1 MLLSELLATS
11 KQLRVTTMAFD
22 RMKALETYLQS
33 CKDLPNFTE
42 ILEQQ
47 ALMLVK
53 EIRNLGKLDLQEGA
67 PLLALVQ
74 QNTLW
79 TKDLKETIAKSIQH
93 KVQESMQKQGT
104 VTTRCQLQNF
114 TYFPIYL
121 TQEDWDC
128 VLNPSKPVA
137 VKIHTVLE
145 RLFRLGLKAPS
156 EDTQAMLTVCMLL
169 TDQSR
174 LFDNLQLRSAYLAV
188 KQLVKQF
195 LKARK
200 DSDSGDFFPDLPA
213 CSKAIEDE
221 RRGNGYGD
229 GEQPADLP
237 SGITM
242 EFLFQWMSV
251 VPQRSNSSSI
261 AISVPKSIP
270 PGRFQPQHGT
280 FGHPYVT
287 QPMDSYFVGQP
298 IAPHPAMLGYHGGC
312 VPGAHQLAFHSR
324 QT

>member
-1 MLLSELLATS
+1 
-11 KQLRVTTMAFD
+11 MAFD

-47 ALMLVK
+47 AVMLVK

-221 RRGNGYGD
+221 RRGNGYRD

-242 EFLFQWMSV
+242 EFFSVSVDVCGSSAVQQQQHRNQRAQKHPPWQVPTATWDFWPSICDAANGQLLCWAAYSTPSSHAWIPWWMCAWSASVGIPLTSNLELLIKRCGLFD
-251 VPQRSNSSSI
+251 
-261 AISVPKSIP
+261 
-270 PGRFQPQHGT
+270 G
-280 FGHPYVT
+280 
-287 QPMDSYFVGQP
+287 
-298 IAPHPAMLGYHGGC
+298 L
-312 VPGAHQLAFHSR
+312 
-324 QT
+324 